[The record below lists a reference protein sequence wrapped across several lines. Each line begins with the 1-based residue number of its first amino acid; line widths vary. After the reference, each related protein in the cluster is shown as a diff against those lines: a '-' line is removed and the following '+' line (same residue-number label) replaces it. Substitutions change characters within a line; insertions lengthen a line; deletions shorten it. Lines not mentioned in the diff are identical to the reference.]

1 MTRRAQSTATSSVA
15 SVVLE
20 EPDAE
25 ADEAQEEAN
34 GASNIADKA
43 TATGHAVTAKEE
55 S

>member
-1 MTRRAQSTATSSVA
+1 MTCRAQSTATFSA
-15 SVVLE
+15 TSVVLE

-34 GASNIADKA
+34 GAGNIASKA
-43 TATGHAVTAKEE
+43 AAAGQAVTAKEE